1 METWTSF
8 RGEDWENKQG
18 RSLDIIQEGR
28 LRKQTG
34 QELGNHTGGRPGRTN
49 RIEAWKSYR
58 GEAWENKQGRDWDIL
73 QRQDL

>member
-1 METWTSF
+1 VETWTSH
-8 RGEDWENKQG
+8 RGEDCENKQDRG
-18 RSLDIIQEGR
+18 LDIIQEGR

-49 RIEAWKSYR
+49 RIEAWTSYR
-58 GEAWENKQGRDWDIL
+58 GEDCENKQGRDWDIV